1 MYLHRRLIIYV
12 STLSFKLKCV
22 GSKKGSIWHEK
33 QLFDFIN
40 CLPRL
45 RCCRGWCKW
54 RERWGRLMLTPWTER
69 SRLILPDYIKS
80 LKRVVSLWPLAIS
93 TLEHGRQV
101 QDAWR
106 PWKIFLLA
114 RLKLLKFIDTILT
127 VKVRWSTLFAIRS
140 IWHFTRFPKSSSL
153 LWKWLLNSSACSVPA
168 RFARVHR
175 VLFAKTNAVQVE
187 PSSPV
192 PRNVILTRGAYALG
206 QDYLD

>member
-12 STLSFKLKCV
+12 STLSFQLKCV
-22 GSKKGSIWHEK
+22 GSKKGSIWHEE

-45 RCCRGWCKW
+45 RCCRGWCKL
-54 RERWGRLMLTPWTER
+54 RERWGRLMLKPWTER

-114 RLKLLKFIDTILT
+114 RLKFLKFIDTILT
-127 VKVRWSTLFAIRS
+127 VKVRFGVTIRDSIYLAFHAIS
-140 IWHFTRFPKSSSL
+140 KI
-153 LWKWLLNSSACSVPA
+153 
-168 RFARVHR
+168 
-175 VLFAKTNAVQVE
+175 
-187 PSSPV
+187 
-192 PRNVILTRGAYALG
+192 VIPPLKMIA
-206 QDYLD
+206 